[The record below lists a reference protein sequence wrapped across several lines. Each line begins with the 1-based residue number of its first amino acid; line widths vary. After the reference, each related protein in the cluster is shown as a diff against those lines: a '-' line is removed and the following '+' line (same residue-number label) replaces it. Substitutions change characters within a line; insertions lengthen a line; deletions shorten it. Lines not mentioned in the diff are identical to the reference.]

1 MLWGSHFWVRKGV
14 WHPEE
19 TCQSPVGTWRQ
30 GGTPRPPAGSPSPAA
45 RLGRSG
51 GPAQLPPGRGNP
63 RGHGTALRRR
73 GESAELPEQGRRP
86 AGIFLAKLE
95 VKQRWELGGI
105 QEAPA
110 SPAASMRPHSRW
122 LGLQLSLRPPLLSPT
137 CPLFPKG
144 FRGVMS
150 RGLPCSALPQC
161 PLCAWSNLAE
171 LVQTPP
177 CPSLAYSLLSPP

>member
-1 MLWGSHFWVRKGV
+1 MLWGSYLWVRKGV

-19 TCQSPVGTWRQ
+19 TCHSPDGTWRQ
-30 GGTPRPPAGSPSPAA
+30 EGTPQPRGQAGAA
-45 RLGRSG
+45 G
-51 GPAQLPPGRGNP
+51 GPGTAAPGRGNP

-110 SPAASMRPHSRW
+110 SPAASVRPHSRW
-122 LGLQLSLRPPLLSPT
+122 LGLQLSLRPLSPV
-137 CPLFPKG
+137 PHLSSPSHG
-144 FRGVMS
+144 F
-150 RGLPCSALPQC
+150 
-161 PLCAWSNLAE
+161 
-171 LVQTPP
+171 
-177 CPSLAYSLLSPP
+177 